1 MRYLFSLLF
10 VTLFFNL
17 DTYSQILPAMYGAA
31 TKKGSGGAGGSC
43 SSSESLMALPNQ
55 SSPYPGSV
63 RGYYFTA
70 PTDFCI
76 TAVKVPTDVGSGC
89 QSVAIVR
96 FNSGAPPQF
105 SGTTN
110 DFTQLHYTSCLASTD
125 KITVDISVSQGD
137 VIGIYGCRGTSCVN
151 SYGSGNYSTS
161 IAGNA
166 VTLYR
171 SGMQYNIVSN
181 QMKEVWA
188 EGSHSISRVE
198 MYYKN

>member
-1 MRYLFSLLF
+1 MIRFSLIFIFLF
-10 VTLFFNL
+10 LGYES
-17 DTYSQILPAMYGAA
+17 YSQILPGMFGSAV
-31 TKKGSGGAGGSC
+31 KKGSGGAGSSC
-43 SSSESLMALPNQ
+43 SSSESLMGLPNQ
-55 SSPYPGSV
+55 SSSFSNNV

-70 PTDFCI
+70 PADFCI
-76 TAVKVPTDVGSGC
+76 TAVKVPTDLSSGC

-96 FNSGAPPQF
+96 FNSGAPPQY
-105 SGTTN
+105 SSTTN

-137 VIGIYGCRGTSCVN
+137 VIGIYGCRGTNCSN

-171 SGMQYNIVSN
+171 SGMQFNLVSN

-188 EGSHSISRVE
+188 EGSNSISRVE

>member
-43 SSSESLMALPNQ
+43 SSSESLMALPNH
-55 SSPYPGSV
+55 SSPYPGNV